1 MQPIST
7 GGAHVIG
14 NIVPACRSCNVRKLN
29 SDLETALK
37 KLGTVNFH
45 ARRLTAIVKIEEMLH
60 A

>member
-1 MQPIST
+1 
-7 GGAHVIG
+7 VIG